1 MKTFL
6 TLPHSKEGTVILEI
20 ERTAVVGKAEVE
32 IETVMVATMGE
43 ETVRITTPEE
53 AVAVEVPEEVVEAV
67 VAEAA
72 AVAAVVVEIQ
82 VETVEIQG
90 EVEAAEAEEILE
102 AAVMAEAA
110 VVAEDQV
117 AAVNRHS
124 IVTIVLQKDQA
135 EVEAAAAIIRVNLVT
150 TTDVDESVVLRCI

>member
-1 MKTFL
+1 M
-6 TLPHSKEGTVILEI
+6 ED
-20 ERTAVVGKAEVE
+20 KAEVE
-32 IETVMVATMGE
+32 IETAMVATMDE
-43 ETVRITTPEE
+43 ETVRITTQAE
-53 AVAVEVPEEVVEAV
+53 AVAVEVPEEAEEAEAV
-67 VAEAA
+67 EVV
-72 AVAAVVVEIQ
+72 AVAAV
-82 VETVEIQG
+82 TVEIPE

>member
-90 EVEAAEAEEILE
+90 EVEAAEAEEIPE

-124 IVTIVLQKDQA
+124 IVTIVLQKVQA
-135 EVEAAAAIIRVNLVT
+135 EVEVVAAITRVNPVT
-150 TTDVDESVVLRCI
+150 ITDVDESVVLRCI